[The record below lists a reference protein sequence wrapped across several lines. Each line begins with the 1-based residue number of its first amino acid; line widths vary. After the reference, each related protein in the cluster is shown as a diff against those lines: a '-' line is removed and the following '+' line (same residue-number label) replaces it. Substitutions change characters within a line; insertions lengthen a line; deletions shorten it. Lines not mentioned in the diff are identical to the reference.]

1 MGVGSGW
8 SEGGRVCGGGG
19 RVEGSVWGRGKG
31 QREWLGVG
39 KILVCCGRFSCFVRE
54 WECARLV
61 EIRE

>member
-1 MGVGSGW
+1 MWGGV
-8 SEGGRVCGGGG
+8 

-31 QREWLGVG
+31 QRECLGVDM
-39 KILVCCGRFSCFVRE
+39 ILVCCGMFSCFVRE